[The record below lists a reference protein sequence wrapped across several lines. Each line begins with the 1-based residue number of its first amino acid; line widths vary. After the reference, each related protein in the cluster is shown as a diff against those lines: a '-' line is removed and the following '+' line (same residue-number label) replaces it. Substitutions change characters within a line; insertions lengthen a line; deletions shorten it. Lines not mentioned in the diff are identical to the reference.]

1 MSSYL
6 IKPEL
11 SSAYPV
17 VSYAKGSYVY
27 DQTGKKYL
35 DGSSGAV
42 TCNIGQGVRDVTEKL
57 KEQLDQVSFVS
68 MEQLP
73 RNNFGSA
80 FIVWFL

>member
-27 DQTGKKYL
+27 DQTGK
-35 DGSSGAV
+35 
-42 TCNIGQGVRDVTEKL
+42 NISTARQVR
-57 KEQLDQVSFVS
+57 
-68 MEQLP
+68 
-73 RNNFGSA
+73 
-80 FIVWFL
+80 